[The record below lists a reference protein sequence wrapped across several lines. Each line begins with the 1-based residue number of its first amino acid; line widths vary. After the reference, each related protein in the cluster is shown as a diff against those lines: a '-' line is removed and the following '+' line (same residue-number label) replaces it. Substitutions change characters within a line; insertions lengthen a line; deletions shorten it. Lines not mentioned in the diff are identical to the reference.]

1 MSQKPVFKTRTQL
14 VEEAIRTQ
22 ILKGELKTGQP
33 LRQDALAKEFNV
45 SRIPVREALVQL
57 EAQGLVS
64 FEPHKG
70 ATVTE
75 LSPDKIDELFEL
87 RAVDELF
94 ELRAVVECH
103 ILERAIQNMT
113 DEDLERARE
122 VRERFEAVVNSGDEV
137 EEWSN
142 YNYEFHKALYAPANM
157 PETMDVI
164 YNLNT
169 KCDRYIRMQLL
180 FTTGIKKAEQEH
192 LTLFEMCQNR
202 DIDGAKYL
210 LKKHILEA
218 GTAIRNLLLERQS
231 PNN

>member
-1 MSQKPVFKTRTQL
+1 MSQQPVFKTRTQL
-14 VEEAIRTQ
+14 VEEAIRSK

-45 SRIPVREALVQL
+45 SRIPVREALMQL

-64 FEPHKG
+64 FEAHKG

-87 RAVDELF
+87 C
-94 ELRAVVECH
+94 AVVECH

-113 DEDLERARE
+113 DEDLARANE
-122 VRERFEAVVNSGDEV
+122 IRERFDDVVSRGDEV

-142 YNYEFHKALYAPANM
+142 YNYELHKALYAPANM

-180 FTTGIKKAEQEH
+180 FTEGTAKADKEH
-192 LTLFEMCQNR
+192 QALLEMYQNR
-202 DIDGAKYL
+202 DIDGAKYM

-218 GTAIRNLLLERQS
+218 GAAIRDLLLER
-231 PNN
+231 NNHQ

>member
-1 MSQKPVFKTRTQL
+1 MSQKPVFKTRTQV
-14 VEEAIRTQ
+14 VEEAIRSL

-33 LRQDALAKEFNV
+33 LRQDALAAEFNV

-87 RAVDELF
+87 RAV
-94 ELRAVVECH
+94 VECH
-103 ILERAIQNMT
+103 ILEHAIQKMT
-113 DEDLERARE
+113 STDLENARQI
-122 VRERFEAVVNSGDEV
+122 REQFDAVLKSGAEI

-142 YNYEFHKALYAPANM
+142 YNYDFHRALYAPANM

-169 KCDRYIRMQLL
+169 KCDRYIRLQLL
-180 FTTGIKKAEQEH
+180 FTTGIEKAEKEH
-192 LTLFEMCQNR
+192 LALFEMCENR
-202 DIDGAKYL
+202 DIEGAKYL

-218 GTAIRNLLLERQS
+218 GAAIRDLLLARQNS
-231 PNN
+231 AE

>member
-75 LSPDKIDELFEL
+75 LSPEKINLQRKSMSYL
-87 RAVDELF
+87 N
-94 ELRAVVECH
+94 C
-103 ILERAIQNMT
+103 
-113 DEDLERARE
+113 
-122 VRERFEAVVNSGDEV
+122 
-137 EEWSN
+137 
-142 YNYEFHKALYAPANM
+142 ALSWNA
-157 PETMDVI
+157 T
-164 YNLNT
+164 
-169 KCDRYIRMQLL
+169 
-180 FTTGIKKAEQEH
+180 F
-192 LTLFEMCQNR
+192 
-202 DIDGAKYL
+202 
-210 LKKHILEA
+210 
-218 GTAIRNLLLERQS
+218 
-231 PNN
+231 

>member
-75 LSPDKIDELFEL
+75 LSPDKI
-87 RAVDELF
+87 DELF

-231 PNN
+231 PNS

>member
-1 MSQKPVFKTRTQL
+1 MSQTPVFKTRTQL
-14 VEEAIRTQ
+14 VEEAIRAK
-22 ILKGELKTGQP
+22 ILRGELQTGQP

-45 SRIPVREALVQL
+45 SRIPVREALMQL

-64 FEPHKG
+64 FEAHKG

-87 RAVDELF
+87 RAV
-94 ELRAVVECH
+94 VECFV
-103 ILERAIQNMT
+103 LERAIQNMT
-113 DEDLERARE
+113 EDDLKNANAIRE
-122 VRERFEAVVNSGDEV
+122 QFEDVVRRGAEV

-142 YNYEFHKALYAPANM
+142 YNYALHKALYEPANM

-180 FTTGIKKAEQEH
+180 FTSGIEKADKEH
-192 LTLFEMCQNR
+192 LALYEMCKNR
-202 DIDGAKYL
+202 DIEGAKYIL
-210 LKKHILEA
+210 RKHILEA
-218 GTAIRNLLLERQS
+218 GAAIRDLLIEQQGNR
-231 PNN
+231 

>member
-1 MSQKPVFKTRTQL
+1 MSQQPVFKTRTQL
-14 VEEAIRTQ
+14 VEEAIRSK

-45 SRIPVREALVQL
+45 SRIPVREALMQL

-64 FEPHKG
+64 FEAHKG

-87 RAVDELF
+87 RAV
-94 ELRAVVECH
+94 VECH
-103 ILERAIQNMT
+103 SLERAIQNMT
-113 DEDLERARE
+113 DEDLARANE
-122 VRERFEAVVNSGDEV
+122 IRERFDDVVGRGDEV

-142 YNYEFHKALYAPANM
+142 YNYELHKALYAPANM

-180 FTTGIKKAEQEH
+180 FTEGTAKADKEH
-192 LTLFEMCQNR
+192 QALLEMCQNR
-202 DIDGAKYL
+202 DIDGAKYM

-218 GTAIRNLLLERQS
+218 GAAIRDLLLER
-231 PNN
+231 NNHQ

>member
-87 RAVDELF
+87 RAV
-94 ELRAVVECH
+94 VECH

-122 VRERFEAVVNSGDEV
+122 VRERFEAVV
-137 EEWSN
+137 
-142 YNYEFHKALYAPANM
+142 K
-157 PETMDVI
+157 
-164 YNLNT
+164 
-169 KCDRYIRMQLL
+169 
-180 FTTGIKKAEQEH
+180 
-192 LTLFEMCQNR
+192 
-202 DIDGAKYL
+202 
-210 LKKHILEA
+210 
-218 GTAIRNLLLERQS
+218 
-231 PNN
+231 

>member
-14 VEEAIRTQ
+14 VEEAIRTK

-45 SRIPVREALVQL
+45 SRIPVREALMQL

-64 FEPHKG
+64 FEAHKG

-75 LSPDKIDELFEL
+75 LSPDKI
-87 RAVDELF
+87 DELF

-113 DEDLERARE
+113 DEDLARANE
-122 VRERFEAVVNSGDEV
+122 IRERFDEVVNRGDQV

-142 YNYEFHKALYAPANM
+142 YNYELHKALYAPANM

-180 FTTGIKKAEQEH
+180 FTEGTAKADNEH
-192 LTLFEMCQNR
+192 KALVEMCQNR
-202 DIDGAKYL
+202 DIDGAKYM

-218 GTAIRNLLLERQS
+218 GAAIRDLLLERNNTQS
-231 PNN
+231 GK

>member
-1 MSQKPVFKTRTQL
+1 MSQPVFKTRTQL
-14 VEEAIRTQ
+14 VEEAIRTK

-45 SRIPVREALVQL
+45 SRIPVREALMQL

-64 FEPHKG
+64 FEAHKG

-87 RAVDELF
+87 RAV
-94 ELRAVVECH
+94 VECH
-103 ILERAIQNMT
+103 ILERAIQKMT
-113 DEDLERARE
+113 DEDLAKANAI
-122 VRERFEAVVNSGDEV
+122 RERFDDVVSRGDEV

-142 YNYEFHKALYAPANM
+142 YNYELHKALYAPADM

-180 FTTGIKKAEQEH
+180 FTEGTVKADKEH
-192 LTLFEMCQNR
+192 QALLEMCQNR
-202 DIDGAKYL
+202 DIEGAKYM

-218 GTAIRNLLLERQS
+218 GAAIRDLLLERHNDPS
-231 PNN
+231 

>member
-75 LSPDKIDELFEL
+75 LSPEKIN
-87 RAVDELF
+87 ELF

-113 DEDLERARE
+113 DADLERARE
-122 VRERFEAVVNSGDEV
+122 VRERFESVVNSGDEV

-180 FTTGIKKAEQEH
+180 FTTGIKRQ
-192 LTLFEMCQNR
+192 
-202 DIDGAKYL
+202 
-210 LKKHILEA
+210 KKS
-218 GTAIRNLLLERQS
+218 T
-231 PNN
+231 

>member
-14 VEEAIRTQ
+14 VEEAIRTK

-45 SRIPVREALVQL
+45 SRIPVREALMQL

-64 FEPHKG
+64 FEAHKG

-75 LSPDKIDELFEL
+75 LSPDKI
-87 RAVDELF
+87 DELF

-113 DEDLERARE
+113 DEDLARANDIRQ
-122 VRERFEAVVNSGDEV
+122 RFDEV
-137 EEWSN
+137 VSRGDQIEEWSN
-142 YNYEFHKALYAPANM
+142 YNYELHKALYAPANM

-180 FTTGIKKAEQEH
+180 FTEGTAKADSEH
-192 LTLFEMCQNR
+192 KALVEMCQNR
-202 DIDGAKYL
+202 DIDGAKYM

-218 GTAIRNLLLERQS
+218 GAAIRDLLLER
-231 PNN
+231 NNTQ

>member
-75 LSPDKIDELFEL
+75 LSPEKIN
-87 RAVDELF
+87 ELF

-113 DEDLERARE
+113 DADLERARSSRTFRVSSE
-122 VRERFEAVVNSGDEV
+122 QWRRS
-137 EEWSN
+137 
-142 YNYEFHKALYAPANM
+142 
-157 PETMDVI
+157 
-164 YNLNT
+164 
-169 KCDRYIRMQLL
+169 RRMEQLQL
-180 FTTGIKKAEQEH
+180 
-192 LTLFEMCQNR
+192 R
-202 DIDGAKYL
+202 VP
-210 LKKHILEA
+210 
-218 GTAIRNLLLERQS
+218 QS
-231 PNN
+231 PICASQHA

>member
-1 MSQKPVFKTRTQL
+1 M
-14 VEEAIRTQ
+14 
-22 ILKGELKTGQP
+22 
-33 LRQDALAKEFNV
+33 
-45 SRIPVREALVQL
+45 
-57 EAQGLVS
+57 
-64 FEPHKG
+64 
-70 ATVTE
+70 
-75 LSPDKIDELFEL
+75 
-87 RAVDELF
+87 
-94 ELRAVVECH
+94 
-103 ILERAIQNMT
+103 
-113 DEDLERARE
+113 
-122 VRERFEAVVNSGDEV
+122 

-192 LTLFEMCQNR
+192 LTLFDMCQNR

>member
-14 VEEAIRTQ
+14 VEEAIRTK

-45 SRIPVREALVQL
+45 SRIPVREALMQL

-64 FEPHKG
+64 FEAHKG

-75 LSPDKIDELFEL
+75 LSPDKI
-87 RAVDELF
+87 DELF

-113 DEDLERARE
+113 DDDLERANQIRQ
-122 VRERFEAVVNSGDEV
+122 RFDDLVSRGDEV

-142 YNYEFHKALYAPANM
+142 HNYELHKALYSPANM

-180 FTTGIKKAEQEH
+180 FTAGTEKADKEH
-192 LTLFEMCQNR
+192 VALLEMCKNR
-202 DIDGAKYL
+202 DIEGAKYV

-218 GTAIRNLLLERQS
+218 GAAIRDLLVERQE
-231 PNN
+231 

>member
-1 MSQKPVFKTRTQL
+1 MSQPVFKTRTQL
-14 VEEAIRTQ
+14 VEEAIRTK
-22 ILKGELKTGQP
+22 ILKGELKNGQP

-45 SRIPVREALVQL
+45 SRIPVREALMQL

-64 FEPHKG
+64 FEAHKG

-87 RAVDELF
+87 RAV
-94 ELRAVVECH
+94 VECH
-103 ILERAIQNMT
+103 ILERAIQKMT
-113 DEDLERARE
+113 DEDLAKANAI
-122 VRERFEAVVNSGDEV
+122 RERFDDVVSRGDEV

-142 YNYEFHKALYAPANM
+142 YNYELHKALYAPAEM

-180 FTTGIKKAEQEH
+180 FTEGTVKAGKEH
-192 LTLFEMCQNR
+192 QALLEMCQSR
-202 DIDGAKYL
+202 DIDGAKYI

-218 GTAIRNLLLERQS
+218 GSAIRDLLLKRQNDPS
-231 PNN
+231 

>member
-1 MSQKPVFKTRTQL
+1 MSQKPVFKTRTQF

-33 LRQDALAKEFNV
+33 LRQDALASEFNV

-64 FEPHKG
+64 FEAHKG

-75 LSPDKIDELFEL
+75 LSPDKI
-87 RAVDELF
+87 DELF

-113 DEDLERARE
+113 DIDLQNARNILDQYD
-122 VRERFEAVVNSGDEV
+122 AVLESGDEI

-142 YNYEFHKALYAPANM
+142 YNYAFHKALYAPANM

-169 KCDRYIRMQLL
+169 KCDRYIRLQLL
-180 FTTGIKKAEQEH
+180 FTTGIEKAEKEH
-192 LTLFEMCQNR
+192 FALFEMCQNR

-218 GTAIRNLLLERQS
+218 GKAIRDLLLARQDS
-231 PNN
+231 KE

>member
-1 MSQKPVFKTRTQL
+1 M
-14 VEEAIRTQ
+14 EEAIRSK

-45 SRIPVREALVQL
+45 SRIPVREALMQL

-64 FEPHKG
+64 FEAHKG

-75 LSPDKIDELFEL
+75 LSPDKI
-87 RAVDELF
+87 DELF

-113 DEDLERARE
+113 DEDLARANEIRAK
-122 VRERFEAVVNSGDEV
+122 FDDLVNRGDEV

-142 YNYEFHKALYAPANM
+142 YNYELHKALYAPANM
-157 PETMDVI
+157 PETMGVI

-180 FTTGIKKAEQEH
+180 FTEGTAKADKEH
-192 LTLFEMCQNR
+192 KALLEMCQNR
-202 DIDGAKYL
+202 DIEGAKYM

-218 GTAIRNLLLERQS
+218 GAAIRDLLLERQS
-231 PNN
+231 

>member
-14 VEEAIRTQ
+14 VEEAIRSK

-45 SRIPVREALVQL
+45 SRIPVREALMQL

-64 FEPHKG
+64 FEAHKG

-75 LSPDKIDELFEL
+75 LSPDKI
-87 RAVDELF
+87 DELF

-113 DEDLERARE
+113 DDDLARANEIRAK
-122 VRERFEAVVNSGDEV
+122 FDDLVNRGDEI

-142 YNYEFHKALYAPANM
+142 YNYELHKALYAPANM

-180 FTTGIKKAEQEH
+180 FTQGTEKADKEH
-192 LTLFEMCQNR
+192 KALLEMCQNR
-202 DIDGAKYL
+202 DIEGAKYM

-218 GTAIRNLLLERQS
+218 GAAIRDLLLQRQ
-231 PNN
+231 N

>member
-75 LSPDKIDELFEL
+75 LLQIKSMSYLN
-87 RAVDELF
+87 
-94 ELRAVVECH
+94 C
-103 ILERAIQNMT
+103 
-113 DEDLERARE
+113 
-122 VRERFEAVVNSGDEV
+122 VRLWNATFWNVRF
-137 EEWSN
+137 
-142 YNYEFHKALYAPANM
+142 K
-157 PETMDVI
+157 T
-164 YNLNT
+164 
-169 KCDRYIRMQLL
+169 
-180 FTTGIKKAEQEH
+180 
-192 LTLFEMCQNR
+192 
-202 DIDGAKYL
+202 
-210 LKKHILEA
+210 
-218 GTAIRNLLLERQS
+218 
-231 PNN
+231 